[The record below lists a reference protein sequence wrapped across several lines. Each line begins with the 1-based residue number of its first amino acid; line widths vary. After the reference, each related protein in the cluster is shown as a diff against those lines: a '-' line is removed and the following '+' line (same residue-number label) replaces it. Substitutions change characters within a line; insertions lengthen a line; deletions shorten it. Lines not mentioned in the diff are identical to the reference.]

1 LFDQCPLHK
10 RVSKLKYILYEALY
24 WFHDEIKQFQ
34 ILKILYNVAF
44 LRLSKSSLQE
54 DFLMFLMKLSIIK
67 ARENNKTIIFLQD
80 GINLVEKCKFLYNEL
95 GEENFNY
102 IILITTSSDPK
113 VSSLARKDDH
123 GFRTVTLEE
132 AYEDNLDKKTQ
143 RKIVK
148 YILNTS
154 DGKVID
160 TAIELF
166 SCNMHILS
174 HYKE

>member
-1 LFDQCPLHK
+1 
-10 RVSKLKYILYEALY
+10 
-24 WFHDEIKQFQ
+24 
-34 ILKILYNVAF
+34 
-44 LRLSKSSLQE
+44 
-54 DFLMFLMKLSIIK
+54 M
-67 ARENNKTIIFLQD
+67 
-80 GINLVEKCKFLYNEL
+80 
-95 GEENFNY
+95 
-102 IILITTSSDPK
+102 ITTSSDPK